1 MHANRNKNA
10 INRVSKGLLK
20 ANKSR
25 NIFAIIAIILT
36 TFMITTVFSLGIS
49 YRENYQVM
57 LIRDTG
63 TTSSISLKH
72 PTKEQ
77 YEKIKSLDYL
87 DAVGTQL
94 TVGSIT
100 CKTESGSNANIS
112 LMCYDDS
119 EWKNHYLPAISN
131 IEGTYPKAENEIM
144 LSENVMELLGI
155 EKELNKTVNLSFDN
169 REGTQ
174 NGAFKISGWF
184 KSHSIDK
191 LSLVLFSEEY
201 CENNGITLQNNGTV
215 FISAK
220 NASDAY
226 DKLLEDVELFDN
238 QAFDSTFRLDN
249 TSDTIQIAALI
260 ILIVSF
266 IMISGFLLI
275 YNVFCIS
282 VSRDIKRYGM
292 LKTLGTSSKQIHKI
306 ITNQALMLSA
316 IGIPSGLILSTLFSI
331 VIVPFALEN
340 ITGYEAVK
348 ASFSPVIY
356 IGASLFSLLTV
367 MISVWKSAKTAGKI
381 SPIEALRYNSVSTSV
396 TKKTERKTNGKV
408 RVANIAWRNIF
419 RNKKQTL
426 LVVISLFIGCVT
438 LLCINT
444 FLDSITVEAYAQKYI
459 KHDFVLE
466 NEMPIEDEFSD
477 EFIDKL
483 KNINGIKSFDIS
495 YASFAPIEFDE
506 NALDPILKNAFV
518 NGGGDLNNME
528 SYNNFLA
535 TMRDESIIGQYG
547 SWVQTIDTSVV
558 EKYNKTH
565 ENKVNIE
572 DFKNGTA
579 VIMLMLEDG
588 SGIGAT
594 PTFCDDSGN
603 KLKTEIAG
611 VISLNEVESNSLP
624 GGGSYIM
631 GMPAVIYA
639 SENFFKQ
646 LECNEN
652 IFTIAIDIDDSLE
665 KEITAEIEELCNSLR
680 GATYHLYAKTDIIES
695 FKENQMAERII
706 GNSVSILFLAIGI
719 LNFINLMMTSIFSR
733 KYEFAVMQSIGIT
746 NKQMRKLITV
756 EGLYHAIMT
765 AALILTVG
773 NVFVYIVAKLMPAVA
788 DFAVFKYPIVPLI
801 LLLSC
806 IFIICISVPFMVY
819 RLSSKATI
827 TERLRDIEN

>member
-25 NIFAIIAIILT
+25 SIFAIIAIILT

-63 TTSSISLKH
+63 TTAAISLKR
-72 PTKEQ
+72 PTTEQ

-94 TVGSIT
+94 TVGNIMR
-100 CKTESGSNANIS
+100 KTESGSNAKIS

-131 IEGTYPKAENEIM
+131 VEGTYPTAENEIM
-144 LSENVMELLGI
+144 LSENAMELLGI
-155 EKELNKTVNLSFDN
+155 DKELNKTVNLSFEN
-169 REGTQ
+169 RYGTQ
-174 NGAFKISGWF
+174 NGEFKVSGWF

-191 LSLVLFSEEY
+191 LSMILFSEQY
-201 CENNGITLQNNGTV
+201 CNNNDITLQNNGTV

-220 NASDAY
+220 DASDAY
-226 DKLLEDVELFDN
+226 DKLLEDVELSEN

-275 YNVFCIS
+275 YNVFYIS

-367 MISVWKSAKTAGKI
+367 MISVWKSAKIAGKI
-381 SPIEALRYNSVSTSV
+381 SPTEALRYNSVNSIL
-396 TKKTERKTNGKV
+396 TKKAERKTNGKV
-408 RVANIAWRNIF
+408 RIANMAWRNVF
-419 RNKKQTL
+419 RNKKQTF

-444 FLDSITVEAYAQKYI
+444 FLDSITVDAYAQKYI

-483 KNINGIKSFDIS
+483 KNVNGIKSFDIS
-495 YASFAPIEFDE
+495 YASFVPIEFDE
-506 NALDPILKNAFV
+506 KALDPILKNAFI
-518 NGGGDLNNME
+518 NGGGDLNHME
-528 SYNNFLA
+528 YYNNFLQ
-535 TMRDESIIGQYG
+535 TMQDESIGQYG

-558 EKYNKTH
+558 KKYNKTH

-572 DFKNGTA
+572 DFENGTA

-594 PTFCDDSGN
+594 PTFYDDSGN
-603 KLKTEIAG
+603 KFKTEIAG
-611 VISLNEVESNSLP
+611 TISLNEVESNSLP

-646 LECNEN
+646 LQCNEN

-665 KEITAEIEELCNSLR
+665 KEITSEIEELCNSLR

-719 LNFINLMMTSIFSR
+719 LNFINLMMTGIFSR
-733 KYEFAVMQSIGIT
+733 KYEFAVMQSIGVT

-756 EGLYHAIMT
+756 EGLYYAVMT

-801 LLLSC
+801 LLLSS
-806 IFIICISVPFMVY
+806 IFVICISVPFMVY

>member
-10 INRVSKGLLK
+10 INRVSKELLK
-20 ANKSR
+20 ANKAR

-63 TTSSISLKH
+63 TTASISLKL
-72 PTKEQ
+72 PTAEQ

-94 TVGSIT
+94 NIGSIM
-100 CKTESGSNANIS
+100 CKTESGSNTNVS
-112 LMCYDDS
+112 LMYYDDS
-119 EWKNHYLPAISN
+119 EWKNHYLPAISS
-131 IEGTYPKAENEIM
+131 IEGNYPKNENEIM
-144 LSENVMELLGI
+144 LSENAMELLGI
-155 EKELNKTVNLSFDN
+155 DKRLNKTVNLSFESRD
-169 REGTQ
+169 GTQ
-174 NGAFKISGWF
+174 NGEFIISGWF
-184 KSHSIDK
+184 KSYSIDK
-191 LSLVLFSEEY
+191 LSMILFSDEY
-201 CENNGITLQNNGTV
+201 CKNNGITLQNNGTV

-226 DKLLEDVELFDN
+226 DKLLEDVELNDN
-238 QAFDSTFRLDN
+238 QAFDSTFRLDD
-249 TSDTIQIAALI
+249 TSETIQMAILI

-275 YNVFCIS
+275 YNVFYIS
-282 VSRDIKRYGM
+282 VSKDIKRYGM
-292 LKTLGTSSKQIHKI
+292 LKTLGTSSKQIHKV

-316 IGIPSGLILSTLFSI
+316 IGIPSGLILNTLFSI

-348 ASFSPVIY
+348 ASFSPIIY

-367 MISVWKSAKTAGKI
+367 MISVWKSAKIAGRI
-381 SPIEALRYNSVSTSV
+381 SPTEALRYNSVNVSS
-396 TKKTERKTNGKV
+396 TKKTERKTSGKV
-408 RVANIAWRNIF
+408 RNSNMAWRNIF
-419 RNKKQTL
+419 RNKKQTF

-438 LLCINT
+438 LLGINT
-444 FLDSITVEAYAQKYI
+444 FLDSITVEAYARKYI

-483 KNINGIKSFDIS
+483 KNINGVKSFNIS
-495 YASFAPIEFDE
+495 YASFVPIEFDE
-506 NALDPILKNAFV
+506 KSLDPILKNAFV
-518 NGGGDLNNME
+518 NGGGDLNHME
-528 SYNNFLA
+528 YYNNFLQ
-535 TMRDESIIGQYG
+535 TMRDESIIGKYG
-547 SWVQTIDTSVV
+547 SWVQTIDTSIV

-572 DFKNGTA
+572 DFENGTA
-579 VIMLMLEDG
+579 VIMLYNG
-588 SGIGAT
+588 SDIGAT
-594 PTFCDDSGN
+594 PTFYDDSGN

-611 VISLNEVESNSLP
+611 AMPSDEVDSYSIP
-624 GGGSYIM
+624 GGSVVM
-631 GMPAVIYA
+631 GMPGVIYA

-652 IFTIAIDIDDSLE
+652 IFTIAIDIDENLE
-665 KEITAEIEELCNSLR
+665 KEITDEIEELCNSLR
-680 GATYHLYAKTDIIES
+680 GATYHLYSKTDIIES
-695 FKENQMAERII
+695 FKENQIAERII
-706 GNSVSILFLAIGI
+706 GNSVSVLFLAIGI
-719 LNFINLMMTSIFSR
+719 LNFINLMMTGIFSR
-733 KYEFAVMQSIGIT
+733 KYEFAVMQSIGVT

-756 EGLYHAIMT
+756 EGLYYAVMT
-765 AALILTVG
+765 TALILTVG
-773 NVFVYIVAKLMPAVA
+773 NVFVYIVTRLMPAVA
-788 DFAVFKYPIVPLI
+788 DFAVFKYPLLPLI

-806 IFIICISVPFMVY
+806 IFVICIAVPFTVY